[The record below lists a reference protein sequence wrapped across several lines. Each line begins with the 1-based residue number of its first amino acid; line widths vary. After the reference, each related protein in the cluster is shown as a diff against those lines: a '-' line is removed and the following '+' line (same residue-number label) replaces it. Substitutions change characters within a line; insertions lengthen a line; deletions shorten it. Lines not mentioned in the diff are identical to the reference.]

1 MNRPMTSIVKPQR
14 RTNEDIYQDATP
26 IMQTPIDPYLDP
38 LIDVNPPVDRLV
50 VTVGAGAGAGA
61 GAGGG

>member
-1 MNRPMTSIVKPQR
+1 MGKSMASIIKPQR
-14 RTNEDIYQDATP
+14 RANEDIYQDATP

-38 LIDVNPPVDRLV
+38 LIDVKPPVDRLV
-50 VTVGAGAGAGA
+50 VTVGAGAGTGA